1 MNPINNQDISAF
13 PIAYA
18 ESDLTEGYG
27 LTKRELFAAMAMQG
41 ILSSANQEEGWIGVT
56 VVMQSISLA
65 DELIKQLNFTGE

>member
-27 LTKRELFAAMAMQG
+27 LTKRELFAAMA
-41 ILSSANQEEGWIGVT
+41 SANQEEGWIGVT